1 MTDTDSEISND
12 IMVRNDDDVLTT
24 INVKKLVTDDNISLV
39 SDTSEDLVRSFGNT
53 PIHLNEEEDNEP
65 IIPLI
70 KQSLPPTQSKLDD
83 DDGSILGLDLLKNDH
98 KVKPFQPIRMPPP
111 QNQIPIQKTELPKQP
126 IVEKNEF
133 IPKPQFTNTN
143 NTNTNNTNTTNNLE
157 NEIEKKNELLFKIY
171 KMQKKGIDFGRTYD
185 TSDRIE
191 ILETA
196 INNKLREKE
205 TETSVKFYRKLL
217 LGLATGLEFL
227 NTKFDPFGIKLDGWK
242 DSLYDTIDEYDEV
255 LEELHDKYKTKWKA
269 PPEIRLVFA
278 LASSAFMFHLTS
290 SMFKNTNIPG
300 AEQIMKQNPELLKQ
314 FQNAAMN
321 MTGMANPFQQQT
333 QQNYQMKSPNLN
345 SFLQNNTEEL
355 QLIEDDVM
363 SFDSVSTSMTNATEK
378 RIKLEEKKKG
388 NKKVLS
394 FKSN

>member
-12 IMVRNDDDVLTT
+12 IMVRNDDDILTT
-24 INVKKLVTDDNISLV
+24 INVKKLVMDDNISLV
-39 SDTSEDLVRSFGNT
+39 SDTSDDLVHSFGNT
-53 PIHLNEEEDNEP
+53 PIHMNNEDNEDNE

-70 KQSLPPTQSKLDD
+70 KSNPPIQSKNEDD
-83 DDGSILGLDLLKNDH
+83 DILLGLDLLKNDS
-98 KVKPFQPIRMPPP
+98 KVKPFQPIRVPPNQP
-111 QNQIPIQKTELPKQP
+111 QKTFSNETTELPKQP
-126 IVEKNEF
+126 VIEKNEF
-133 IPKPQFTNTN
+133 IPKPNFTNV
-143 NTNTNNTNTTNNLE
+143 E
-157 NEIEKKNELLFKIY
+157 NDIEKKNELLFKIY

-191 ILETA
+191 VLETA

-217 LGLATGLEFL
+217 LGVATGLEFL

-255 LEELHDKYKTKWKA
+255 LEELHEKYKTKWKA

-333 QQNYQMKSPNLN
+333 QQNYQMKSPNFN
-345 SFLQNNTEEL
+345 SFLQNNTDQDTL
-355 QLIEDDVM
+355 QLIEEDVM

>member
-12 IMVRNDDDVLTT
+12 IMVRNDDDILTT
-24 INVKKLVTDDNISLV
+24 INVKRLVTDDNISLV
-39 SDTSEDLVRSFGNT
+39 SDTSDDLVRSFGNT
-53 PIHLNEEEDNEP
+53 PIHFEEEEQEE

-70 KQSLPPTQSKLDD
+70 KSNPPLQSKNDNSNDD
-83 DDGSILGLDLLKNDH
+83 DILLGLDLLKNDH
-98 KVKPFQPIRMPPP
+98 KVKPFQPIRLPP
-111 QNQIPIQKTELPKQP
+111 QQPQQQKTFEKEEIKELPKQP
-126 IVEKNEF
+126 PVIEKNEF
-133 IPKPQFTNTN
+133 IPKLNTN
-143 NTNTNNTNTTNNLE
+143 SSIE
-157 NEIEKKNELLFKIY
+157 NDIEKKNELLFKIY

-185 TSDRIE
+185 TGDRIE
-191 ILETA
+191 VLETA

-217 LGLATGLEFL
+217 LGVATGLEFV

-242 DSLYDTIDEYDEV
+242 DSLYDTIDEYDEI
-255 LEELHDKYKTKWKA
+255 LEELHEKYKTKWKA

-300 AEQIMKQNPELLKQ
+300 AEQIMRQNPELLKQ

-321 MTGMANPFQQQT
+321 MTGMGNPFQQQN
-333 QQNYQMKSPNLN
+333 NYQMKSPDLN
-345 SFLQNNTEEL
+345 SFLQNSNQDQDTLRIIEE
-355 QLIEDDVM
+355 DVM
-363 SFDSVSTSMTNATEK
+363 SFDSVSTSQTNTTEK

-388 NKKVLS
+388 GKKVLS

>member
-1 MTDTDSEISND
+1 MADTDSEISND
-12 IMVRNDDDVLTT
+12 IMVRNDDDILTT
-24 INVKKLVTDDNISLV
+24 INVKKLVMDDNISLV
-39 SDTSEDLVRSFGNT
+39 SDASDLVYSFGNT
-53 PIHLNEEEDNEP
+53 PIHMNNEEDNEEL
-65 IIPLI
+65 IPLM
-70 KQSLPPTQSKLDD
+70 KSNPPIQSKSDD
-83 DDGSILGLDLLKNDH
+83 DDILLGLDLLKNDS
-98 KVKPFQPIRMPPP
+98 KVKPFQPIRVAPTQP
-111 QNQIPIQKTELPKQP
+111 QKTFSNETTELPKQP
-126 IVEKNEF
+126 IIEKNEF
-133 IPKPQFTNTN
+133 IPKL
-143 NTNTNNTNTTNNLE
+143 NLE
-157 NEIEKKNELLFKIY
+157 EDIEKKNELLYKIY

-217 LGLATGLEFL
+217 LGVATGLEYI

-242 DSLYDTIDEYDEV
+242 DSLYDTIDEYDEI
-255 LEELHDKYKTKWKA
+255 LEELHEKYKSKWKA

-300 AEQIMKQNPELLKQ
+300 AEQIMRQNPELLKQ

-321 MTGMANPFQQQT
+321 MTGMGNPFQQQ
-333 QQNYQMKSPNLN
+333 QQNNYQMKSPDLN
-345 SFLQNNTEEL
+345 SFLQTSDQDQETLRVIEE
-355 QLIEDDVM
+355 DVM
-363 SFDSVSTSMTNATEK
+363 SFDSVSTSQTNTTEK

-388 NKKVLS
+388 GKKVLS